1 MMGYFRFQISD
12 FRFLVLI
19 AGFCLVSTSIFAQ
32 NDDDVIKVDSSL
44 VVLNATIT
52 DSNGKP
58 AANLKQ
64 NLFKIFEDGIE
75 QEISFFETQ
84 DSPFA
89 AVVLLDTSGSMENRI
104 SLARASAINFLG
116 GLRGEDNVA
125 IYSFDS
131 KVTLI
136 QDFSTSR
143 DVADKIFDVKAYGWT
158 VLNDAVYKAAEELA
172 KRPEKRKAIVVL
184 SDGMDTKSGRS
195 ADKALK
201 LALSTNATIYTVDM
215 STLGDKDRPQSVMV
229 LKNFAEKSGGKF
241 IATDDVKSL
250 TSAFKSIA
258 GEIGTQYTLG
268 YSPKNT
274 TKDGKW
280 RAIEL
285 RVAKPNLTIRTRK
298 GYNASKESKK

>member
-1 MMGYFRFQISD
+1 MVKDFIVHIPNFR
-12 FRFLVLI
+12 LAVLLI
-19 AGFCLVSTSIFAQ
+19 CIFTSFAFAQ
-32 NDDDVIKVDSSL
+32 NDDEIIKVDSSL

-52 DSNGKP
+52 DANNK
-58 AANLKQ
+58 AVTNLKQ
-64 NLFKIFEDGIE
+64 NHFKIFEDGVE
-75 QEISFFETQ
+75 QEISLFEAQET
-84 DSPFA
+84 PFA

-104 SLARASAINFLG
+104 SLARASAINFLN

-131 KVTLI
+131 KINLI

-143 DVADKIFDVKAYGWT
+143 DVSDKLFDVKAYGYT

-172 KRPEKRKAIVVL
+172 KRPEKRKAIVIL
-184 SDGMDTKSGRS
+184 SDGMDTKSGKS

-215 STLGDKDRPQSVMV
+215 STLGDKDRPQSVTV

-250 TSAFKSIA
+250 TTAFKSIA
-258 GEIGTQYTLG
+258 GEIGMQYTLG
-268 YSPKNT
+268 YSSNNSS
-274 TKDGKW
+274 KDGKW

-285 RVAKPNLTIRTRK
+285 RVAKPSLTIRTRK
-298 GYNASKESKK
+298 GYNGPKEGKK

>member
-1 MMGYFRFQISD
+1 MALTFKFQ
-12 FRFLVLI
+12 FLLMLFFVI
-19 AGFCLVSTSIFAQ
+19 AVSVFAQ
-32 NDDDVIKVDSSL
+32 NDDEVIKIDSSL

-58 AANLKQ
+58 VSNLKQ
-64 NLFKIFEDGIE
+64 NIFKIFEDGIE
-75 QEISFFETQ
+75 QPISFFETEET
-84 DSPFA
+84 PFA

-104 SLARASAINFLG
+104 SLARASAINFLN
-116 GLRGEDNVA
+116 GLRGEDQAA

-131 KVTLI
+131 KVNLI

-143 DVADKIFDVKAYGWT
+143 DVSDKLFDVKAYGFT

-172 KRPEKRKAIVVL
+172 KRPEKRKAIVIL
-184 SDGMDTKSGRS
+184 SDGMDTKSGKS

-201 LALSTNATIYTVDM
+201 LALATNTTIYTVDM
-215 STLGDKDRPQSVMV
+215 STIGDKDRPQSVAV

-250 TSAFKSIA
+250 TTAFKSIA
-258 GEIGTQYTLG
+258 SEIGTQYTLG
-268 YSPKNT
+268 YSPSNT
-274 TKDGKW
+274 AKDGKW

-285 RVAKPNLTIRTRK
+285 RIAKPNLTIRTRK
-298 GYNASKESKK
+298 GYNAPKESKK